1 MKKDE
6 LIKLGLDEETAK
18 KVEAASMEELKG
30 FIPKARFDEV
40 NNEKNSLQ
48 TTLKERDSQLETL
61 KNSVS
66 DVEGLKKKITELQ
79 NTNAEKDKAH
89 AAEMKRLKRETL
101 DDKLLS
107 EANAINTLAVKP
119 FLAAIDESVND
130 EGYAAVRKQQIEA
143 LTKAE
148 STKFLFKTADGTQT
162 FTGTKPGETG
172 TTHPIN
178 NVKNP
183 FAKDTYDEAA
193 QIKLFRE
200 NPDLAKTLAKQA
212 GFNLL

>member
-1 MKKDE
+1 MTK
-6 LIKLGLDEETAK
+6 ET
-18 KVEAASMEELKG
+18 LKG
-30 FIPKARFDEV
+30 FGLSDEQADKVMEALNGAFVPKSRFDEV
-40 NNEKNSLQ
+40 NTEKNQLK
-48 TTLKERDSQLETL
+48 TNLKERDEQLEKL
-61 KNSVS
+61 KSES
-66 DVEGLKKKITELQ
+66 GATEKLKSQIAELQ
-79 NTNAEKDKAH
+79 AANSEKDKAH

-143 LTKAE
+143 LTKAD
-148 STKFLFKTADGTQT
+148 STKFLFKTAEGTQT

-172 TTHPIN
+172 TTQPTNGI
-178 NVKNP
+178 KNP